1 MTNSDFGIPCA
12 PAKIQQTLKALWES
26 DSNSSRAS
34 LINLAIYSET
44 SSSLAA
50 NKAIVDAIVSQHACR
65 SLIIELDR
73 EEKQVHT
80 KAWVNAICNMQGG
93 KSICSDQ
100 ILFYLSGMVTGRMR
114 NIIFAHTDADL
125 PLVLWWQGE
134 LSATFEPNL
143 YSVIDRLI
151 IDSSQWK
158 DPLRSY
164 KQVIRAKKDT
174 NYRLILQDLEW
185 TRTRS
190 VRWALANLFENSDV
204 LALLGQLQHVELCY
218 NPAHRCA
225 ALLVLS
231 WIATQAGWS
240 HQSNCQKQSHYEFKT
255 RDKRIISAK
264 LVESQHQAPI
274 SALRMFD
281 AASKLIEVL
290 RTDENN
296 IIHTMALV
304 GAERQELRLVHHC
317 QADSVSDDQLLA
329 LQLARGSHEALF
341 TKIRAC
347 FLSLMQNHR
356 LSKSTR

>member
-1 MTNSDFGIPCA
+1 MSSSDFGIACA
-12 PAKIQQTLKALWES
+12 PSRIQQTLNSLWES

-34 LINLAIYSET
+34 LINLVIYSER
-44 SSSLAA
+44 SGSLAK

-65 SLIIELDR
+65 SLIMELDR
-73 EEKQVHT
+73 DTKQVDT
-80 KAWVNAICNMQGG
+80 KAWVNAICNMQSG

-164 KQVIRAKKDT
+164 RQVIRAKKDT

-190 VRWALANLFENSDV
+190 VRWALANLFENSEV
-204 LALLGQLQHVELCY
+204 LALLAQVQHVELCY
-218 NPAHRCA
+218 HQHHRCA
-225 ALLVLS
+225 ALLVLA

-255 RDKRIISAK
+255 RNKRIISAK
-264 LVESQHQAPI
+264 LVESTHQAPI
-274 SALRMFD
+274 SVLRMCD
-281 AASKLIEVL
+281 ASGKIIEVL
-290 RTDENN
+290 RSDDNN
-296 IIHTMALV
+296 MIHTMALV
-304 GAERQELRLVHHC
+304 GKERQELRTVNHC
-317 QADSVSDDQLLA
+317 QADSEDGEQLLS

-341 TKIRAC
+341 TKIRPC